1 MKPKMYVLAII
12 VLFSFFSVLSGCLE
26 KEKKGE
32 EFGFITIYGES
43 KHLSDYRGKVVIL
56 DMWAT
61 WCGPCQFQMT
71 ELKKIYD
78 TYSRTELEIISVD
91 IDLDETV
98 QQVQNFLAWFKTS
111 IGIELNWIFGIDDG
125 SVWDTYM
132 LERGGIPTLCIFDK
146 QGNLQFSHEGIA
158 VFSEIPPEL
167 SELSSP
173 PPKLSLIIDSLL

>member
-1 MKPKMYVLAII
+1 MKSKRYVLAII
-12 VLFSFFSVLSGCLE
+12 ALFSFTSILSGCLE
-26 KEKKGE
+26 KEDKGE
-32 EFGFITIYGES
+32 DFRFTTIYGERS
-43 KHLSDYRGKVVIL
+43 HLSDYRGKVVIL

-78 TYSRTELEIISVD
+78 TYNRTDLEIISLD
-91 IDLDETV
+91 IDLDETA

-111 IGIELNWIFGIDDG
+111 IGIELNWIFGMDDG

-146 QGNLQFSHEGIA
+146 QGILQFSHEGIA

-167 SELSSP
+167 SHLSP
-173 PPKLSLIIDSLL
+173 PPPQLSLIIDNLL